1 MKLTRP
7 SFCLFRAM
15 ASAFRIC
22 SFDRVGR
29 DEAQSASVPFL
40 RHGHHTRST
49 RCGVTAAQLLCTR
62 RRGRHVRCL
71 AAAAVHAAITLLHCG
86 VHFGSLAIV
95 LPPAPSPAICKT
107 LDIHSCSAHKQAGKT
122 DMNQTCPE
130 VCSAQKGDEESRC
143 YVPAGMRT
151 HAALCLLMLKRLI
164 TPNVC
169 YLEKRTRLDFPT

>member
-1 MKLTRP
+1 M
-7 SFCLFRAM
+7 
-15 ASAFRIC
+15 
-22 SFDRVGR
+22 
-29 DEAQSASVPFL
+29 
-40 RHGHHTRST
+40 
-49 RCGVTAAQLLCTR
+49 
-62 RRGRHVRCL
+62 RCL

-151 HAALCLLMLKRLI
+151 HAALCLLIQGNMTNLVFAFFLGE
-164 TPNVC
+164 
-169 YLEKRTRLDFPT
+169 EKNSSAPSSRTAAPRKASPSRCGQ